1 MKIAP
6 ICETYIKNKNKN
18 ILKELIYNFIQN
30 LY

>member
-6 ICETYIKNKNKN
+6 ICETYIKNNKKN